1 MIDALIDVLGIVVLA
16 FYGLLFLWTMS
27 RVFAI
32 AQDTRTMVVLLRRV
46 LDLTT
51 DYGTRERKEATD
63 VES

>member
-1 MIDALIDVLGIVVLA
+1 MLDTMIDLLGIVLLA
-16 FYGLLFLWTMS
+16 LYGIMFLWAVS
-27 RVFAI
+27 KVFAI

-51 DYGTRERKEATD
+51 DYGTREREEASD

>member
-1 MIDALIDVLGIVVLA
+1 MMELLIDILGVVVLTLLVLTVLGAV
-16 FYGLLFLWTMS
+16 S
-27 RVFAI
+27 KVFAI

-51 DYGTRERKEATD
+51 DYGTRKENND